1 MFVKVLTKNNII
13 DIIKPNKHFIDFG
26 GFNMVTTLHI
36 KNIGIIDDINIDFN
50 NGLNVLTGETGAGK
64 TLIIDS
70 FAIICGGRF
79 SKEMIRKGETNS
91 FVEIC
96 MYEPQNEN
104 AIDGNIIVSREINS
118 NGRNMCKINGRMV
131 TVNELK
137 NFMSRFIEIHGQN
150 DNQSLLDNKF
160 HLKYLDS
167 FIGNELFEIKNKY
180 EEKYKEY
187 IDIVQELKSNYGDE
201 KERER
206 KLDLLKYQFNEIE
219 EADLKINEEDELE
232 DKRKLM
238 LNSEKISTN
247 LEEANLSIEEN
258 SIDSVNIAIR
268 SLEKISNIDEK
279 YEEIANNLK
288 NIYYEL
294 QEISRDISSNRQ
306 DIYFDEQER
315 TEIEERLDLIY
326 SLKRKYGNDIKEIL
340 NYKEEIENEIKH
352 IENLDEY
359 NKKLK
364 SKLEKIREEMEK
376 LSLQMHQFRIDY
388 ADILSTNINKI
399 LTDLEMKNAVINIH
413 VDYNEKEFLKNG
425 KDEVEFYIT
434 TNLGEDKKQLS
445 KIASGGEMSRIML
458 SIKKVLAEIDEMPV
472 LIFDEIDVGISGKA
486 ANSVAQ
492 KLNQI
497 SKNHQVL
504 CISHLPNIAAY
515 ADYNYFI
522 SKKVSKE
529 RTNTKIK
536 LLNEDEVIRE
546 IARISSG
553 DINEATLKYAVE
565 LRNKKA
571 C

>member
-1 MFVKVLTKNNII
+1 MI
-13 DIIKPNKHFIDFG
+13 
-26 GFNMVTTLHI
+26 TTLHI
-36 KNIGIIDDINIDFN
+36 KNIGIIDDLSIDLN

-70 FAIICGGRF
+70 LGIISGGRF

-96 MYEPQNEN
+96 MYEPENEN
-104 AIDGNIIVSREINS
+104 SIEGNIIVSREINS

-137 NFMSRFIEIHGQN
+137 NFMSKFIEIHGQN

-160 HLKYLDS
+160 HLKYLDG
-167 FIGNELFEIKNKY
+167 FIGEELLKYKQEYKENYTRYIEIK
-180 EEKYKEY
+180 
-187 IDIVQELKSNYGDE
+187 QELKENYGDE

-219 EADLKINEEDELE
+219 EADLKEKEENELE
-232 DKRKLM
+232 EKRKIM
-238 LNSEKISTN
+238 LNSEKISN
-247 LEEANLSIEEN
+247 SLNQADEAIGES
-258 SIDSVNIAIR
+258 SIDSINLAIR
-268 SLEKISNIDEK
+268 AMEKIEGIDTK
-279 YEEIANNLK
+279 YEAITSNLK
-288 NIYYEL
+288 NIYYDL
-294 QEISRDISSNRQ
+294 QELSRDISNEKE

-315 TEIEERLDLIY
+315 NEVEERLDLIY
-326 SLKRKYGNDIKEIL
+326 SLKRKYGNNILEIL
-340 NYKEEIENEIKH
+340 NYKEEIEKEIQH

-359 NKKLK
+359 NQKLK
-364 SKLEKIREEMEK
+364 KELKQIKEKMTKLAINIHNLREE
-376 LSLQMHQFRIDY
+376 Y
-388 ADILSTNINKI
+388 AKVLGININKI
-399 LTDLEMKNAVINIH
+399 LEDLEMKNAKINIH
-413 VDYNEKEFLKNG
+413 VDYKEEEFFENG

-434 TNLGEDKKQLS
+434 TNLGEDEKQLS

-458 SIKKVLAEIDEMPV
+458 AIKKVLADTDKMPV
-472 LIFDEIDVGISGKA
+472 LIFDEIDTGISGKA
-486 ANSVAQ
+486 ANAVAE
-492 KLNQI
+492 KLNSI

-504 CISHLPNIAAY
+504 CISHLPSIAAS

-522 SKKVSKE
+522 SKRVLND
-529 RTNTKIK
+529 RTNTNIK
-536 LLNEDEVIRE
+536 LLNEEETIKE

-553 DINEATLKYAVE
+553 EINEATIQYATQ